1 MTQVSFFLPRD
12 IIKLL
17 IIILQCCSQLSL
29 FNLDPYKLYS
39 FCEVSLHLLS
49 LYTEDP
55 TLLESLF
62 QDPMMVPAFL
72 NSLLL
77 FFLYTAVR
85 FTVFL
90 CWVVYRFVAFLFS
103 LCPKKDDSDYLPSA
117 PPSPSPQVSGL
128 IEPFRAMTL

>member
-1 MTQVSFFLPRD
+1 
-12 IIKLL
+12 
-17 IIILQCCSQLSL
+17 
-29 FNLDPYKLYS
+29 
-39 FCEVSLHLLS
+39 
-49 LYTEDP
+49 
-55 TLLESLF
+55 
-62 QDPMMVPAFL
+62 MMVPAFL

-103 LCPKKDDSDYLPSA
+103 LCPKKDDPDYLPSA